1 MSSNN
6 FSDIGER
13 INSIVQDA
21 VNSMDFDKLN
31 SNIRSTVNGAIDEVH
46 KQLRQGQGNAPNNRH
61 VDRKYDNR
69 QRPHREYVNTNR
81 RDSRQP
87 NSEVIKRT
95 NKNFIISRSPAGR
108 VSGVLCIVFGSI
120 GMGVTALLALIF
132 ILAGSFIGVPTV
144 SLIFLLSFL
153 LYAQGISLR
162 RRLRRFRGY
171 VRKINGRSFCSI
183 KELTFGSGH
192 SEKYVIKD
200 LKQMIRKGMF
210 IEGHIDEQ
218 QTHLMLNYD
227 VYQQYLKAQS
237 ELERRKRE
245 ELTQE
250 NKVNTLTEEAHAD
263 EHIKQVVLEGKEYIR
278 QIREAND
285 AILAEEVS
293 DKLFRLETVIKR
305 IFGYIESHP
314 EQIEEIR
321 KFTEYYLPTT
331 LKLVNTYKDLD
342 SQSIQAIQKENITTA
357 KTEIEKTLDTINLAF
372 ENLYDS
378 LFVDIA
384 MDVTTDISVLE
395 TMLKREGLTEK
406 DFKNL

>member
-1 MSSNN
+1 MSNNN

-13 INSIVQDA
+13 INTIVQDA
-21 VNSMDFDKLN
+21 VNTMDFEKLN
-31 SNIRSTVNGAIDEVH
+31 SNIRSTVNGALDEVH
-46 KQLRQGQGNAPNNRH
+46 RQLRQGNNFKNRH
-61 VDRKYDNR
+61 EDGRYDNR
-69 QRPHREYVNTNR
+69 RRSHREYANTNPR
-81 RDSRQP
+81 ETRQP
-87 NSEVIKRT
+87 RSEIIKRAD
-95 NKNFIISRSPAGR
+95 KNFSISRSPAGR

-120 GMGVTALLALIF
+120 GMGVSALLFLIFALAGFVEDALALMMLIF
-132 ILAGSFIGVPTV
+132 IMALFMHMKG
-144 SLIFLLSFL
+144 L
-153 LYAQGISLR
+153 SLR
-162 RRLRRFRGY
+162 RRLKRFRGY
-171 VRKINGRSFCSI
+171 VRKINGRSYCSI

-192 SEKYVIKD
+192 SEKFVIKD
-200 LKQMIRKGMF
+200 LKRMIRKGMF
-210 IEGHIDEQ
+210 TEGHIDEQ

-227 VYQQYLKAQS
+227 VYQQYLKTQS
-237 ELERRKRE
+237 ELEQRKRE
-245 ELTQE
+245 EILQE
-250 NKVNTLTEEAHAD
+250 NKQKIVTEDTNIDDHT
-263 EHIKQVVLEGKEYIR
+263 KQVVLEGREYIR

-285 AILAEEVS
+285 VILGEEVS
-293 DKLFRLETVIKR
+293 EKLFRLETVIKK
-305 IFGYIESHP
+305 IFGYIENHP

-321 KFTEYYLPTT
+321 KFTDYYLPTT

-342 SQSIQAIQKENITTA
+342 NQSIQKENITTA